1 MHLIRF
7 ARIMVVQEYFVT
19 PGSSLVSFR
28 NLTKE
33 EKLSK
38 KSKLQRVLIVMLL
51 MISGNVQPNPG
62 PDVVTS
68 FNTLADFKSRTGL
81 GIVHLNV
88 HSLLTKLDM
97 LRIIRIVS
105 YNVYRADRSNRGGGV
120 AAFIQNKYITNV
132 LFI

>member
-1 MHLIRF
+1 
-7 ARIMVVQEYFVT
+7 
-19 PGSSLVSFR
+19 
-28 NLTKE
+28 
-33 EKLSK
+33 
-38 KSKLQRVLIVMLL
+38 